1 MSNSTPYET
10 LGLGEQA
17 SYEEI
22 QAARTRLSKEFS
34 GDQAKLMAVE
44 AAYDALLMERLRLRQ
59 EGKIKV
65 PEGVRQADRADSR
78 PMLPSSPPFEAPGW
92 LQNWTEKP
100 DQQIGTFGP
109 AALFFVLSAVLALS
123 PTPATAQLLM
133 AMATGGTLFFIYRKG
148 SGLGRSVLVGFGGL
162 ILGFLLGSLLYG
174 LLLKSQIPGLPPDYL
189 VVSWVLYGVLWL
201 LSTFLK

>member
-10 LGLGEQA
+10 LGLSEEA

-22 QAARTRLSKEFS
+22 QAARTKLSKEFL

-65 PEGVRQADRADSR
+65 PEGVKQADRADSR
-78 PMLPSSPPFEAPGW
+78 PALPTPPAFETPSW
-92 LQNWTEKP
+92 LQNLTEKP
-100 DQQIGTFGP
+100 DEQMASFGP
-109 AALFFVLSAVLALS
+109 AVLFLLLTALLVFS
-123 PTPATAQLLM
+123 PTPQTAQLLM
-133 AMATGGTLFFIYRKG
+133 AIATGGTLFFIYRKG
-148 SGLGRSVLVGFGGL
+148 SGLGRSVLLGFGGL
-162 ILGFLLGSLLYG
+162 VLGFGLGTLLYG
-174 LLLKSQIPGLPPDYL
+174 LLKSAIPGLPQDYL

-201 LSTFLK
+201 FSTFLK